1 MGETLCWSGGK
12 ARGGRSTTEK
22 TLCTVCSLHSPFSCS
37 AQREKLKKKKKEFDV
52 KTGKKRGQEEGIF
65 SFL

>member
-1 MGETLCWSGGK
+1 MLEWRKSKRRKEHYRKNIMYCLQPPFPILLLCSEGK
-12 ARGGRSTTEK
+12 I
-22 TLCTVCSLHSPFSCS
+22 
-37 AQREKLKKKKKEFDV
+37 KKKKKEFDV